1 MASLPEQKQRT
12 RKQRMKL
19 HLKPLNGGAFNC
31 LPAREIELQDE
42 SILCNNIILP
52 WEFNPHKVHLY
63 AIGHEF
69 GAVGAVWASHEQ
81 DALDELVDSGLGD
94 SFLISKEDQTSAS
107 EDEREDWSFLG
118 NAGEPCDLNNAWI
131 QEVRIDPSQDCQL
144 LCAFAEARG
153 ACQNTLW
160 K

>member
-1 MASLPEQKQRT
+1 
-12 RKQRMKL
+12 MKL

-31 LPAREIELQDE
+31 LPAREIELPDE

-81 DALDELVDSGLGD
+81 DALDELVDSGLV
-94 SFLISKEDQTSAS
+94 FC
-107 EDEREDWSFLG
+107 
-118 NAGEPCDLNNAWI
+118 P
-131 QEVRIDPSQDCQL
+131 
-144 LCAFAEARG
+144 
-153 ACQNTLW
+153 
-160 K
+160 